1 MAKYDELKEKR
12 VSSEEIFDGSIF
24 RVFRDSV
31 KLPDGNLAG
40 REYMRHSGGACVVPL
55 TDEREVVCVR
65 QYRYPTG
72 RVTLEVPA
80 GKLNPGET
88 DAALAAKREL
98 KEETGAE
105 CDELI
110 PLGDLFVSPALSDEV
125 IHMFLAPKLGF
136 GEQHLDD
143 DEFLYAEKIPLD
155 TLVDMIMRGEILDAK
170 TQAAVLKTKRLLDSG
185 KIG

>member
-1 MAKYDELKEKR
+1 MAKYDELKEKQ
-12 VSSEEIFDGSIF
+12 VSSEMIFDGRIF

-31 KLPDGNLAG
+31 ELPDGNPAG
-40 REYMRHSGGACVVPL
+40 REYIRHSGGVCVVPL
-55 TDEREVVCVR
+55 IDGREVVCVR

-80 GKLNPGET
+80 GKLNPGEF
-88 DAALAAKREL
+88 DIVAAAKREL
-98 KEETGAE
+98 KEETGAT

-125 IHMFLAPKLGF
+125 IHMFLAPKLVF

-143 DEFLYAEKIPLD
+143 DEFLYAERIPLD

-170 TQAAVLKTKRLLDSG
+170 TQAAILKTKILLDEG

>member
-1 MAKYDELKEKR
+1 MAKYDELKEKQ
-12 VSSEEIFDGSIF
+12 VTSEKIFDGRIF
-24 RVFRDSV
+24 KTFKDTVT
-31 KLPDGNLAG
+31 LPDGNLAF
-40 REYMRHSGGACVVPL
+40 REYIRHSGGVCVVPL

-80 GKLNPGET
+80 GKLNAGET
-88 DAALAAKREL
+88 DIVLAAKREL
-98 KEETGAE
+98 KEETGAT

-125 IHMFLAPKLGF
+125 IHMFLAPKLVF

-143 DEFLYAEKIPLD
+143 DEFLYAERIPLD
-155 TLVDMIMRGEILDAK
+155 TLVDMIVKGEIRDAK
-170 TQAAVLKTKRLLDSG
+170 TQAAILKTKILLDEG